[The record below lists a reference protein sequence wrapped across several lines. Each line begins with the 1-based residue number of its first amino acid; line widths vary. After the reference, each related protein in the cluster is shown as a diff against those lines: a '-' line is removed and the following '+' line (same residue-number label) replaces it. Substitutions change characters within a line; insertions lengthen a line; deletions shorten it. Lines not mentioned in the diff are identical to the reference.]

1 MHHLLVSEG
10 VTPTI
15 SILDTLSLSM
25 VNYFNPVHFTCLAPR
40 PMAFL
45 HKSCYQEQG
54 PESKRI

>member
-1 MHHLLVSEG
+1 MHHLQVSEG
-10 VTPTI
+10 VTNIT
-15 SILDTLSLSM
+15 SILDTPYM
-25 VNYFNPVHFTCLAPR
+25 VNYFNPVHFTCLAPM